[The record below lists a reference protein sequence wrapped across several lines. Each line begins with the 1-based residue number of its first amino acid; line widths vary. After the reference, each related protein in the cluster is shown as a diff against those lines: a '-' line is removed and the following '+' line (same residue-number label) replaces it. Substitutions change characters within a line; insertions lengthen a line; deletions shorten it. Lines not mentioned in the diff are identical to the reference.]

1 MKKTASIFFLGILL
15 FNWFGYRLVSSFLE
29 EKANYALIYSLDK
42 DQYNEDDL
50 ITIKLPSNLPYY
62 TSSIYFTR
70 MDGEIELNG
79 KHYNFVKTRMYKDSI
94 EYRCIPN
101 KDRTRLGNAR
111 DEFYKLVNDLQ
122 HPSQNKKAD
131 NTGSVKSLL
140 SEYYQEN
147 SSWDFSSC
155 SPDKLKTFSLYI
167 FFLTT
172 PSVLPGERPPD
183 VC

>member
-15 FNWFGYRLVSSFLE
+15 FNWFGYRLLSSFLE
-29 EKANYALIYSLDK
+29 EKATSALIVSLDK

-62 TSSIYFTR
+62 TNSTYFNR
-70 MDGEIELNG
+70 IDGEIELNG
-79 KHYNFVKTRMYKDSI
+79 THYNFVKTRMYKDSI

-101 KDRTRLGNAR
+101 KDRTRLSNAR

-131 NTGSVKSLL
+131 NTGGIKRLL
-140 SEYYQEN
+140 SEYCQEN
-147 SSWDFSSC
+147 NSWDFSFY
-155 SPDKLKTFSLYI
+155 SPDKLETISFYI
-167 FFLTT
+167 FFLAT
-172 PSVLPGERPPD
+172 PSVLPGELPPD
-183 VC
+183 EC